1 MVGNNIFMLLFSLET
16 GLPRVL
22 YIFVLVYIVIL
33 VADYEREYICADAY
47 FYFGCRLC
55 TRRSS
60 GCKDENIECDN

>member
-47 FYFGCRLC
+47 FNFGCRLW